1 MPELPEVETMI
12 RGIRPHA
19 RGAEIVELRKCRC
32 CCKPNKVSPHWTQLR
47 KRVTGTQ
54 INEVTRLAKRIV
66 FELSSGDRLVIEPR
80 MTGLLL
86 LEDAPSKE
94 HLRFEWRLAGKGG
107 ERSIWFWDRRGLG
120 TMSLYDED
128 EFAVAFGP
136 SKIGPDAL
144 LMTFSE
150 WKAACART
158 KRAIKVALLDQKMV
172 AGIGNLYAS
181 EILHISGIDP
191 RCPANELK
199 PAKLLRMAKVI
210 VDVLETAIRYE
221 GSTLGDGTYRN
232 ALNADGGYQNQHRV
246 YARDGEICLTCK
258 KTPIERIVQAQR
270 STFFCPRCQRPATR

>member
-19 RGAEIVELRKCRC
+19 VGAEIVDLRKCRC
-32 CCKPNKVSPHWTQLR
+32 PCKPISLAPSWPRLR
-47 KRVTGTQ
+47 RRVVGTR
-54 INEVTRLAKRIV
+54 IDNVTRLAKRIV

-86 LEDAPSKE
+86 LEDAPSKG
-94 HLRFEWRLAGKGG
+94 HLRFEWRLTGKKG

-120 TMSLYDED
+120 TMTLYDED

-136 SKIGPDAL
+136 SRIGPDAL
-144 LMTFSE
+144 AITLAE

-158 KRAIKVALLDQKMV
+158 KREIKVALLDQRMV

-181 EILHISGIDP
+181 EILHIAGIDP
-191 RCPANELK
+191 RCPANKLK
-199 PAKLLRMAKVI
+199 TAKLRRMAKVTL
-210 VDVLETAIRYE
+210 DVLETAIRYE

-258 KTPIERIVQAQR
+258 KAPIERIVQAQR
-270 STFFCPRCQRPATR
+270 STFLCPRCQRSNS